1 MPCHKNQM
9 DQGSRRPLRK
19 KLFKKPFKLKK
30 IFYSRKNEP
39 MRFFSRISETKKF
52 YLGNKKKVN
61 QKLLSQIYC
70 QAKGNPLMQDT
81 TSSSSTQ
88 WGHMGLSLPPL
99 PLLAQLT
106 LRVLEV
112 IKNTLKFSHQWR

>member
-1 MPCHKNQM
+1 MPCHKNEM

-52 YLGNKKKVN
+52 YVGNKRVN
-61 QKLLSQIYC
+61 QKLLSHFYPIERSN
-70 QAKGNPLMQDT
+70 ALG
-81 TSSSSTQ
+81 
-88 WGHMGLSLPPL
+88 
-99 PLLAQLT
+99 
-106 LRVLEV
+106 
-112 IKNTLKFSHQWR
+112 